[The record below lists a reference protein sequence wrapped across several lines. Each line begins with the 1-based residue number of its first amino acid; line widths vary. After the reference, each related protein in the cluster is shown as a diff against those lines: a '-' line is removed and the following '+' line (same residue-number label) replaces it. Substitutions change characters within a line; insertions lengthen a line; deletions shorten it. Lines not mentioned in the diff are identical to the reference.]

1 MNREIVGMVYTICMN
16 AAARFLDS
24 LTTSIPAGGYTVLL
38 IISAIATFIVIR
50 IFHFHLKKYTFNHA
64 KTWLTK
70 IIFVIGALILFII
83 MMVSLG
89 III

>member
-1 MNREIVGMVYTICMN
+1 MNGT
-16 AAARFLDS
+16 ARFLDS
-24 LTTSIPAGGYTVLL
+24 LTTSIPSGAYALL
-38 IISAIATFIVIR
+38 ILISAIATFIIIR
-50 IFHFHLKKYTFNHA
+50 IFHFHLKKYTFNHT

-70 IIFVIGALILFII
+70 IVFVIGALILFII